1 VEQPREPLPLEY
13 AGTSEGVEPV
23 RHRLVL
29 GMLSLIGSVAA
40 GALLALGVAMRGGG
54 GGGWAIPIERR
65 LGMMAVFT
73 SVAVGALAMW
83 VGLAARSRGREGRGV
98 VNLALATNVLYW
110 VAGLCALA

>member
-1 VEQPREPLPLEY
+1 MERPREPFPLGY
-13 AGTSEGVEPV
+13 AGSVDGTEPV

-54 GGGWAIPIERR
+54 GGWAVPTERR

-73 SVAVGALAMW
+73 SVTVGALAMW
-83 VGLAARSRGREGRGV
+83 VGLAARSRTREGRAV
-98 VNLALATNVLYW
+98 ANLALVTNVLYW
-110 VAGLCALA
+110 VVGLCVLA